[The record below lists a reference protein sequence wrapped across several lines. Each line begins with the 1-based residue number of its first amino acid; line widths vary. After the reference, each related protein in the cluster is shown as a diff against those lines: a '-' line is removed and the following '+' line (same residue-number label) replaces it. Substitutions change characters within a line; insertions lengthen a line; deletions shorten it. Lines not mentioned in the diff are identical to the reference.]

1 MATTSLWHIGG
12 NIKDVINY
20 VENPEKT
27 VLKDELK
34 QLGDVCDYVRR
45 PGGIKEK
52 KLITTLNCNTTCALE
67 EMLIVKQGF
76 RKTDGY
82 MAWHGYQ
89 SFKPGEISEELC
101 HEIGVKLAKEMWG
114 DRFQVIVT
122 THLDKEHLHNHFCF
136 NSVSFRDGKKYNY
149 SKKEIARL
157 RETSDRLCQEY
168 GLSIIEKP
176 HKAAVRPVWMDEKT
190 GKPTRYNVY
199 RADIIDAM
207 EKSNSMQ
214 GFQNY
219 LVRLGYDV
227 DLSGAHWKIKLPKYE
242 HYTRM
247 DTLDPRFTP
256 EVIHEFIGQTRRFIR
271 NQSAEVTYPA
281 SMPKEW
287 RTKSFFEILLS
298 GTKLYK
304 LYLYYCYQLGI
315 YPKGTNY
322 KPTSPYLK
330 EDLRRCDEI
339 SQQTDYLAEN
349 NIESMEDLMKDQSEI
364 QEKMDELIAERTK
377 LQNKIR
383 RASSEQ
389 KELLR
394 EEKKELTTEITTL
407 RKKLKLNEGIEKRSV
422 GMRDNLER
430 LMNNEVR
437 AQEQTKNQQ
446 RKESME
452 R

>member
-101 HEIGVKLAKEMWG
+101 HEIGVKLAKKMWG

-176 HKAAVRPVWMDEKT
+176 HKAASRSVWMDEKT

-214 GFQNY
+214 GFQSY

-227 DLSGAHWKIKLPKYE
+227 ELSGAHWKIKLPKYE

-256 EVIHEFIGQTRRFIR
+256 EEIPEFIGQTRRFIR

-339 SQQTDYLAEN
+339 SRQTDYLAEN
-349 NIESMEDLMKDQSEI
+349 NIDTMEDLKKDRSEI
-364 QEKMDELIAERTK
+364 QGKMDDLIAKRTK

-383 RASSEQ
+383 RASPEQ
-389 KELLR
+389 KEILR
-394 EEKKELTTEITTL
+394 GEKKELTTEITTL